1 MCGRYYID
9 VDEEELR
16 QICREVEELQK
27 IRVKTGEIFPT
38 DIAPVLVGADR
49 GIMPRGMAWGFPRWN
64 AKGVVFNARA
74 ETALQKN
81 MFRNALLTHP
91 AVIPTSGFYEW
102 KAVPDTKKKEKYLFR
117 NPDSNML
124 YLAGFYNVFAEKD
137 GPIHERFTV
146 LTTEANKSVEQYH
159 NRMPILL
166 QKDELND
173 WLSGARLKDFLD
185 RTPFEVHAVKT

>member
-9 VDEEELR
+9 VDEDELR

-38 DIAPVLVGADR
+38 DIAPVLVGSDH
-49 GIMPRGMAWGFPRWN
+49 GIVPRGMVWGFPRWN

-74 ETALQKN
+74 ETVLQKN
-81 MFRNALLTHP
+81 MFRKALLTHP

-102 KAVPDTKKKEKYLFR
+102 KAVSGSNKKDKYLFR
-117 NPDSNML
+117 DPGSNTL

-137 GPIHERFTV
+137 GPIPERFTI
-146 LTTEANKSVEQYH
+146 LTTDANKSMEPYH

-166 QKDELND
+166 HKDEFD
-173 WLSGARLKDFLD
+173 GWLSGARLNDFLD